1 MEDNK
6 LVLECECGTH
16 LLLVTNDVEQE
27 DNKKYHHEF
36 YLAFFTYGTYHKRPS
51 LWEKLKFVWIYMKTG
66 KMHEDQIILS
76 TDEAKELMN
85 YINDHLIRG
94 GKIVKKHENK
104 SS

>member
-16 LLLVTNDVEQE
+16 LLLVTNDVDQE
-27 DNKKYHHEF
+27 DNRKYHQEF
-36 YLAFFTYGTYHKRPS
+36 WLAFFTYGTFHKKPN
-51 LWEKLKFVWIYMKTG
+51 LWEKLKVIWTYFKTG

-76 TDEAKELMN
+76 ADEAKSLMN

-94 GKIVKKHENK
+94 GKVIKKYENK
-104 SS
+104 NI